1 MDDFSE
7 AVSPT
12 TAFFTV
18 SRWYSPSDSNET
30 GRLVSLAAATLFKL
44 GVTEPRRHVFLAAS
58 GSIATLIV
66 SRSPFSDTSLALLDR
81 VAADK
86 QFKILL
92 CPDRDP
98 TTFDARPNNWQ
109 RQRAGIAAINR
120 QPAARLDSP
129 DRRTAVLLQS
139 AAAV

>member
-1 MDDFSE
+1 MDDFSG
-7 AVSPT
+7 
-12 TAFFTV
+12 
-18 SRWYSPSDSNET
+18 PSNRQRRFYRQPLVFAQRCDET

-44 GVTEPRRHVFLAAS
+44 GITEPRRHVLLAAS

-66 SRSPFSDTSLALLDR
+66 SRSPFSDTNLALLDR

-92 CPDRDP
+92 SPDRDP
-98 TTFDARPNNWQ
+98 TSSMLGRIIISGNAQELQQLTASLP
-109 RQRAGIAAINR
+109 
-120 QPAARLDSP
+120 LDLTPP